1 MNDLLHRIKSD
12 LRISDDN
19 IDFDDEITDL
29 IEQAIADL
37 RASGIKSE
45 ALADIKDI
53 IIGIDGV
60 DGNIRR
66 AIILY
71 CKAFFGLE
79 NPDKDWYLQHYFNKK
94 AELLNQ
100 RTQYNARDSNV

>member
-1 MNDLLHRIKSD
+1 MYELLQRIKKD
-12 LRISDDN
+12 LRISADN
-19 IDFDDEITDL
+19 TDFDEEINDL

-37 RASGIKSE
+37 RASGIKSGV
-45 ALADIKDI
+45 LDNIKDI
-53 IIGIDGV
+53 VIGIGGV

-79 NPDKDWYLQHYFNKK
+79 NPDKDWYLQHYLNKK

-100 RTQYNARDSNV
+100 RTLYNAGETDV

>member
-1 MNDLLHRIKSD
+1 MYELLQRIKKD
-12 LRISDDN
+12 LRISDEN
-19 IDFDDEITDL
+19 TDFDDEINDL

-45 ALADIKDI
+45 VLDDINDPV
-53 IIGIDGV
+53 IGFDGV
-60 DGNIRR
+60 DANIRR
-66 AIILY
+66 VIILY

-79 NPDKDWYLQHYFNKK
+79 NPDKDWYLQHYLNKK

-100 RTQYNARDSNV
+100 RTLYNEGETIV